1 MKKLDSRYVW
11 LLIFQSFFGTI
22 VFSFVLISAYWAVKI
37 TSSQADNQDL
47 QGINRILDIFGNWWF
62 LLVVLF
68 SINAI
73 RAVLTYYFY
82 RYELREEG
90 FRKEHGVIWKKYVTI
105 PYERIQ
111 NVDIYRGVF
120 ARIFG
125 LSDLNIQ
132 TAGMSTTVSSY
143 GGSAEGRLPGLSKE
157 VAEQVR
163 DELIRRAKHGS
174 SQQAV

>member
-11 LLIFQSFFGTI
+11 LLIFQSIFGTI
-22 VFSFVLISAYWAVKI
+22 FFAIALTFTYWFMKI
-37 TSSQADNQDL
+37 LSSQESGQDL
-47 QGINRILDIFGNWWF
+47 ETINRILDVMGNWWF
-62 LLVVLF
+62 LLLVLF
-68 SINAI
+68 SISVI

-111 NVDIYRGVF
+111 NVDIYRGIL

-132 TAGMSTTVSSY
+132 TAGMSSTKGSY
-143 GGSAEGRLPGLSKE
+143 GGESEGRLPGLSKE

-163 DELIRRAKHGS
+163 DELIRRAKHG
-174 SQQAV
+174 